1 MIQFVG
7 RPFHIRVQGLYS
19 DHTMEHLNF
28 KFICWSVGPQQLGV
42 GFGNRL
48 GYLQNSTNKNLF
60 SATAASKL
68 SLVKTKTADSS
79 SARANPIRKSD
90 NNERILKKH
99 FLTSPKIIAIFVS
112 IINGR
117 ALD

>member
-1 MIQFVG
+1 MIQFVE
-7 RPFHIRVQGLYS
+7 RPFHILVRGLYS

-28 KFICWSVGPQQLGV
+28 IQLGWV
-42 GFGNRL
+42 WTVW
-48 GYLQNSTNKNLF
+48 YLQNSTNKNLF

-90 NNERILKKH
+90 NNERILE
-99 FLTSPKIIAIFVS
+99 KIILSGLISTIWAGTKLK
-112 IINGR
+112 IIQG
-117 ALD
+117 